1 MTDRA
6 RLQRRIGYHFSDAN
20 LLTLA
25 LSHRSYSGPNNERLE
40 FLGDAILGS
49 VIADYLY
56 SNYPATREGDLSRM
70 RSSLVRAEALAK
82 VASQLDLGPDLLLG
96 SGELKSGGSR
106 RQSIL
111 GDTVEAL
118 IGAVYLDSDFATAKD
133 CVLRWF
139 APMLATV
146 LESTPMKDAKTAL
159 QEWLQQRGKP
169 LPVYE
174 LTHTGGEAH
183 RRVFTVSCRL
193 DDHPQVVTG
202 SASSRRHAEQ
212 QVAEKLL
219 NYLEQNL

>member
-6 RLQRRIGYHFSDAN
+6 RLQRRIDYQFSDAN

-56 SNYPATREGDLSRM
+56 SHFPTTREGDLSRM
-70 RSSLVRAEALAK
+70 RSSLVRAESLAK
-82 VASQLDLGPDLLLG
+82 VAVQLDLGPHLLLG

-118 IGAVYLDSDFATAKD
+118 IGAVYQDSDFATVKD

-139 APMLATV
+139 APLLDNV
-146 LESTPMKDAKTAL
+146 LEATPMKDAKTAL

-174 LTHTGGEAH
+174 LIHTGGEAH
-183 RRVFTVSCRL
+183 RRIFTVSCRL
-193 DDHPQVVTG
+193 DDHPQPVTG
-202 SASSRRHAEQ
+202 SASSRRQAEQ
-212 QVAEKLL
+212 QVAEQLL
-219 NYLEQNL
+219 NDLEQKQ